1 ILITEL
7 EEQQPESM
15 FTATPLTIVPN
26 GLVETSDFF
35 DIGNEL
41 DAAQLGVMYKTWQH
55 NFKYGIQKF
64 MSKTRQNSSFKR
76 KAFTT
81 LAKTLGGVPLS
92 AMEGYARRKG
102 REHER
107 VIETIK
113 AKYW

>member
-1 ILITEL
+1 
-7 EEQQPESM
+7 M
-15 FTATPLTIVPN
+15 FTATPLTFVPI
-26 GLVETSDFF
+26 GLLEKSEFF
-35 DIGNEL
+35 DIGNEM

-64 MSKTRQNSSFKR
+64 MHKTSHNNSFKR